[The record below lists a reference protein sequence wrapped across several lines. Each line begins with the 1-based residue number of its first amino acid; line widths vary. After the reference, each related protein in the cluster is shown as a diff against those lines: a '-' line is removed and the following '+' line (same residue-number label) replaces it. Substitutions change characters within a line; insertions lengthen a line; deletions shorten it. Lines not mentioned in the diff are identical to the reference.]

1 VKSAIGC
8 LSKLCG
14 LRRFL
19 YCCFSFSIWY
29 AIFKWLGLLLIM
41 PPNLFYLFDC
51 LCGAAVGKN
60 RRKGYQLIWHATVWL
75 IWKARN
81 DIIFNNEI
89 KDERAV
95 AEGIKVLSWRWG
107 LASLNLSPCLLYEWC
122 AEPNLC
128 LDM

>member
-1 VKSAIGC
+1 VWPATVP
-8 LSKLCG
+8 
-14 LRRFL
+14 
-19 YCCFSFSIWY
+19 
-29 AIFKWLGLLLIM
+29 LLLL
-41 PPNLFYLFDC
+41 LFFHLVCDIQVAGVAVDYATEFVYLFDS

-60 RRKGYQLIWHATVWL
+60 RRKGYQLIWHAIVWL

-95 AEGIKVLSWRWG
+95 VEGIKVLSWHCS